1 MTHGAGRE
9 PIRNILPCHD
19 GSPEAGRALARAPEM
34 ARTPGTSVA
43 VIRVAESIYK
53 TPPFSGY
60 AHPDEGDEHQHLL
73 AEARRTR
80 GPDYGVT
87 ATPVERMGAAADVI
101 VVSRDRG
108 LLQRLLPGSVSGELV
123 VEGPCD
129 VLVVR

>member
-19 GSPEAGRALARAPEM
+19 GPPEAGRALARAPEM

-60 AHPDEGDEHQHLL
+60 AHPHEGGEHQHLL
-73 AEARRTR
+73 AEACRARADR
-80 GPDYGVT
+80 GVT
-87 ATPVERMGAAADVI
+87 ATPVERIGAAADVI

-108 LLQRLLPGSVSGELV
+108 LLQRLLPGSMSGELV